1 MRRAFAAVGLAVIL
15 AFPAVAHTIDV
26 HCWIVAEDDGGTPH
40 TPSSISNCV
49 EELNG
54 IFSQVAMSFAVKSL
68 LQTNST
74 HLTHIVLTDDKQ
86 IGELFSLARQEGGL
100 EVYFIKTITGN
111 ANAFHTPSGIAV
123 SSTHNRTTL
132 AHEVGHACG
141 LDDIYDWHRET
152 TLVVTGMP
160 TGERL
165 PHGWGWYPPAVSQ
178 ADVVRRLLMYG
189 YDTSDKGDISSG
201 DVYGLYYESEWN
213 ADRGVWERVWRLGNA
228 PVGFGTRGSRHPA
241 SQ

>member
-123 SSTHNRTTL
+123 SSTHNR
-132 AHEVGHACG
+132 
-141 LDDIYDWHRET
+141 ET